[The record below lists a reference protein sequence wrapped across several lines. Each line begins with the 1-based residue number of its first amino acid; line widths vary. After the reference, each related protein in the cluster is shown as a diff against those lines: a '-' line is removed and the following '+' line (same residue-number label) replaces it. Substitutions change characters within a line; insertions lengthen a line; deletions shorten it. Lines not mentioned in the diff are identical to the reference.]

1 MEPER
6 SRVKRATILDVA
18 SHARVS
24 HQTFTRGLNNMTG
37 INPATTKRVLAAAKA
52 LNYRPSRFAGALVVA
67 PTLTMGVL
75 GDMRNPFYSGLA
87 ASVVSSAAE
96 SEWNVIFADTTHG
109 IAGRQPILASLV
121 MQVDADIGAVR
132 VDPREMDDLFG
143 GTPVVVLKKSAEVGD
158 RAVIT
163 IDFERGLEAGI
174 AHLGDTGQ
182 RHIAMRR

>member
-1 MEPER
+1 M
-6 SRVKRATILDVA
+6 RAGT
-18 SHARVS
+18 
-24 HQTFTRGLNNMTG
+24 
-37 INPATTKRVLAAAKA
+37 
-52 LNYRPSRFAGALVVA
+52 
-67 PTLTMGVL
+67 
-75 GDMRNPFYSGLA
+75 
-87 ASVVSSAAE
+87 
-96 SEWNVIFADTTHG
+96 
-109 IAGRQPILASLV
+109 PILASLV

-143 GTPVVVLKKSAEVGD
+143 CTPVVVLKKSAEVGD